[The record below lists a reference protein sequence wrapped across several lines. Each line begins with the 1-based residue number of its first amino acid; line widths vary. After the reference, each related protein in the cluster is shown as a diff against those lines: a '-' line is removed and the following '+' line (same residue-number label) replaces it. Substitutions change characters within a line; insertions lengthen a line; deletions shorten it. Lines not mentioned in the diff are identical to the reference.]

1 MGSTVKNKIHIL
13 EVENNEKE
21 SIKKIL
27 ENINEKKITYIKSK
41 SYENEEILEAIDL
54 SGPAIILNSSGSSG
68 SPRKCI
74 HNLENLNSSAKA
86 SGIWLEKQGFELQNC
101 LIFNTLPLNHISGLM
116 PLFRSSIWSCDHITI
131 SPKLIKKSNELLLFT
146 NKIKKDRQHLITSLV
161 PTQLKR
167 LLSEKDGIKWLKMFD
182 LIWIGGASISSE
194 TSRKCRLEKINL
206 APCYGS
212 TETAAM
218 VTSLKPEEFLE
229 GLDNVGEILCD
240 INLRI
245 SKKGLIQIKS
255 ERIGI
260 ELLQSSKTKN
270 FKDKN
275 GWWES
280 SDLGEIQKLKD
291 SLYLKFIGRI
301 DNAFNSGGEIVFPEV
316 IKSRLSDFILNEKI
330 PVENFMILKI
340 PHKEWGN
347 KIKIIIY
354 FNKETNKSNIEFSLK
369 LLKKFAKNWPK
380 HERPET
386 WIIGKNHYNEIKKS
400 NYIFEKK

>member
-1 MGSTVKNKIHIL
+1 MKNKIHII

-27 ENINEKKITYIKSK
+27 ENINDKKITYIKNK
-41 SYENEEILEAIDL
+41 SYKTEEILETIDIT
-54 SGPAIILNSSGSSG
+54 GPAIILNSSGSSG
-68 SPRKCI
+68 KPRKCI
-74 HNLENLNSSAKA
+74 HSLENLNSSAKA
-86 SGIWLEKQGFELQNC
+86 SGIWLEKQGFKLQNC

-116 PLFRSSIWSCDHITI
+116 PLFRSKIWNCDYINI
-131 SPKLIKKSNELLLFT
+131 SPKLIKKTKELLVFT
-146 NKIKKDRQHLITSLV
+146 NEIKKENQHLITSLV

-167 LLSEKDGIKWLKMFD
+167 LLSEKDGINWLKIFD

-218 VTSLKPEEFLE
+218 VTSLKPKEFLE
-229 GLDNVGEILCD
+229 GIDNVGEILCD

-260 ELLQSSKTKN
+260 ELLEPSKTKK
-270 FKDKN
+270 FKNNN

-280 SDLGEIQKLKD
+280 SDLGEIQELNN
-291 SLYLKFIGRI
+291 SSYLKFISRI

-316 IKSRLSDFILNEKI
+316 IKLRLSKFISNEKI
-330 PVENFMILKI
+330 PIENFKILNI
-340 PHKEWGN
+340 PNKEWGS
-347 KIKIIIY
+347 KIEI
-354 FNKETNKSNIEFSLK
+354 NIDFKKQTSKTDIEYSLK
-369 LLKKFAKNWPK
+369 ILKNFSKNWPK
-380 HERPET
+380 HERPEA
-386 WIIGKNHYNEIKKS
+386 WIIGKNQSNYIKKS
-400 NYIFEKK
+400 NFIFEK

>member
-1 MGSTVKNKIHIL
+1 MKNKIQIIK
-13 EVENNEKE
+13 VENNEKE
-21 SIKKIL
+21 SVKKIL
-27 ENINEKKITYIKSK
+27 ENIHKKKITYIKNK
-41 SYENEEILEAIDL
+41 SCETEEILETIDV

-68 SPRKCI
+68 KARKCI
-74 HNLENLNSSAKA
+74 HNLENLNASAKA
-86 SGIWLEKQGFELQNC
+86 SGIWLEKQGFKLQNC

-116 PLFRSSIWSCDHITI
+116 PVFRSKIWGCDHINI
-131 SPKLIKKSNELLLFT
+131 SPELIKKTKELLIFT
-146 NKIKKDRQHLITSLV
+146 NERKKDRHHLITSLV

-167 LLSEKDGIKWLKMFD
+167 LLTEKDGINWLKIFD
-182 LIWIGGASISSE
+182 LIWIGGASISKE
-194 TSRKCRLEKINL
+194 TSRKCRAEKINL

-218 VTSLKPEEFLE
+218 VTSLKPKEFLE

-245 SKKGLIQIKS
+245 SEKGLIQIKS

-260 ELLQSSKTKN
+260 ELLKSSKTKN

-280 SDLGEIQKLKD
+280 SDFGEIQKLNN
-291 SLYLKFIGRI
+291 SLYLQFIGRI

-316 IKSRLSDFILNEKI
+316 IKLRLSEFISNEKI
-330 PVENFMILKI
+330 PIENFMISNI
-340 PHKEWGN
+340 PNKEWGN
-347 KIKIIIY
+347 KIEIIID
-354 FNKETNKSNIEFSLK
+354 FKKQTSKTDIEYSLK
-369 LLKKFAKNWPK
+369 LLKNFSKNWPK

-386 WIIGKNHYNEIKKS
+386 WIIGKNQSDNKKS
-400 NYIFEKK
+400 NLIFEKS

>member
-1 MGSTVKNKIHIL
+1 MKNKIHII

-27 ENINEKKITYIKSK
+27 ENINDKKITYIKNK
-41 SYENEEILEAIDL
+41 CYKNDEILETIDIT
-54 SGPAIILNSSGSSG
+54 GPAIILNSSGSSG
-68 SPRKCI
+68 KPRKCI
-74 HNLENLNSSAKA
+74 HSLENLNSSAKA
-86 SGIWLEKQGFELQNC
+86 SGIWLEKQGFKLQNC

-116 PLFRSSIWSCDHITI
+116 PLLRSKIWNCDYINI
-131 SPKLIKKSNELLLFT
+131 SPKLIKKTNELLVFT
-146 NKIKKDRQHLITSLV
+146 NEIKKENQHLITSLV

-167 LLSEKDGIKWLKMFD
+167 LLSEKDGINWLKIFD

-218 VTSLKPEEFLE
+218 VTSLKPKEFLE
-229 GLDNVGEILCD
+229 GIDNVGEILCD

-260 ELLQSSKTKN
+260 ELLEASKTKN

-280 SDLGEIQKLKD
+280 SDLGEIQELND
-291 SLYLKFIGRI
+291 SSYLKFIRRI

-316 IKSRLSDFILNEKI
+316 IKLRLSKFISNEKI
-330 PVENFMILKI
+330 PIENFKILNI
-340 PHKEWGN
+340 PNKEWGN
-347 KIKIIIY
+347 KIEI
-354 FNKETNKSNIEFSLK
+354 NIDFKKQTSKTDIEYSLK
-369 LLKKFAKNWPK
+369 ILKNFSKNWPK
-380 HERPET
+380 HERPEA
-386 WIIGKNHYNEIKKS
+386 WIIGENQSNYIKKS
-400 NYIFEKK
+400 NFIFEK

>member
-1 MGSTVKNKIHIL
+1 MKNKIHII

-27 ENINEKKITYIKSK
+27 ENIDAEKITYIRNK
-41 SYENEEILEAIDL
+41 SYETQEILEAIDI

-68 SPRKCI
+68 KPRKCI
-74 HNLENLNSSAKA
+74 HTLENLNSSAKA
-86 SGIWLEKQGFELQNC
+86 SGIWLEKQGFKLQSC

-116 PLFRSSIWSCDHITI
+116 PLFRSKIWSCEHVNI
-131 SPKLIKKSNELLLFT
+131 SPTLIKKTKELLVFT
-146 NKIKKDRQHLITSLV
+146 NEIKKDKQQLITSLV

-167 LLSEKDGIKWLKMFD
+167 LLSEKDGINWLRIFD
-182 LIWIGGASISSE
+182 LIWIGGASISNE
-194 TSRKCRLEKINL
+194 ISRKCRLEKINL

-218 VTSLKPEEFLE
+218 VTSLKPKEFLE

-245 SKKGLIQIKS
+245 SKKGLIQIKTK
-255 ERIGI
+255 RIGI
-260 ELLQSSKTKN
+260 QLLESSKTKN

-280 SDLGEIQKLKD
+280 SDFGELLKLNN

-316 IKSRLSDFILNEKI
+316 IKSRLSEFIFNKKI
-330 PVENFMILKI
+330 PIENFKISKI
-340 PHKEWGN
+340 PNKEWGN
-347 KIKIIIY
+347 KIGIIID
-354 FNKETNKSNIEFSLK
+354 FKKQANKTNIEYSLK
-369 LLKKFAKNWPK
+369 LLKNFSKNWPK
-380 HERPET
+380 HERPAT
-386 WIIGKNHYNEIKKS
+386 WIIGKNQSDDIKKS
-400 NYIFEKK
+400 TYIFEK